1 MDIRREKQ
9 IISAIA
15 KEFTQQNNTLK
26 ISVPEDEIEQ
36 TAIDLA
42 DNLSMKLLLQSGRN
56 GEAAYLGRR
65 KICLALKKEFGGII
79 KRRGIYTIWIGLNK
93 GNRAFDI
100 VNAHLQAEIDAS
112 NKKH

>member
-1 MDIRREKQ
+1 MDIKREKQ

-42 DNLSMKLLLQSGRN
+42 DSLSMKLLLQSGRN

-79 KRRGIYTIWIGLNK
+79 KRRGVYTIWIGPNR
-93 GNRAFDI
+93 GNQVFDI
-100 VNAHLQAEIDAS
+100 VNQHLQAEIDAL
-112 NKKH
+112 KKK